1 MHIRSRS
8 MSKTRLVGWLL
19 PALALTCVGVLGAV
33 RGGRT
38 GGGIAWAAD
47 YQTGL
52 NEAKRMH
59 KPLLL
64 SFHTPGCGWCEK
76 LDAETFTDPKIA
88 ELSRRYV
95 CVRLDSDVDEAV
107 CKQYSVTEYPL
118 TLLTRPDS
126 AASSRILGYLPADE
140 LAPLLVK

>member
-1 MHIRSRS
+1 MT
-8 MSKTRLVGWLL
+8 KTRLVGWLL
-19 PALALTCVGVLGAV
+19 PALALICVGVLGAV

-52 NEAKRMH
+52 QEAKRTH

-64 SFHTPGCGWCEK
+64 SFHTPGCGWCAK

-107 CKQYSVTEYPL
+107 CKQYFVTEFPL
-118 TLLTRPDS
+118 TVVTRPDS
-126 AASSRILGYLPADE
+126 AATSRILGFLPPEE
-140 LAPLLVK
+140 LAPLLLAK